1 MDGERFNMY
10 RLMGYYK
17 FTPEEDWRRF
27 DDESLKKLSFKEED
41 YNMVSSIMQNTGINY
56 YLVTLVKV

>member
-1 MDGERFNMY
+1 MY

-27 DDESLKKLSFKEED
+27 DDEGLKQHPFEEED
-41 YNMVSSIMQNTGINY
+41 YDRIISIMQNAGINY
-56 YLVTLVKV
+56 YLVTLVKM